1 MHKFTIFTIILSAVV
16 ILLTAELVVNDYWDS
31 EAESMQASV
40 LTVEGEPKIDEEIEQ
55 DIVEEPIEE
64 ALPYFEETFL
74 QEIGLLEPRTLEEPF
89 AGLIYGFWDLSESL
103 NGIEV
108 EVVSLFDGPDFLGT
122 LYVLPTEN
130 EIQTF
135 GVYEALRKSAQTSDK
150 GEINETNMY
159 GDESFYFNHHAKTS
173 TVFLTVRK
181 DSMIYAMQYE
191 PEIHEPIRRLI
202 ERI

>member
-74 QEIGLLEPRTLEEPF
+74 DWF
-89 AGLIYGFWDLSESL
+89 F
-103 NGIEV
+103 
-108 EVVSLFDGPDFLGT
+108 
-122 LYVLPTEN
+122 
-130 EIQTF
+130 
-135 GVYEALRKSAQTSDK
+135 
-150 GEINETNMY
+150 INNSNWWCRY
-159 GDESFYFNHHAKTS
+159 ASSN
-173 TVFLTVRK
+173 
-181 DSMIYAMQYE
+181 IYA
-191 PEIHEPIRRLI
+191 
-202 ERI
+202 